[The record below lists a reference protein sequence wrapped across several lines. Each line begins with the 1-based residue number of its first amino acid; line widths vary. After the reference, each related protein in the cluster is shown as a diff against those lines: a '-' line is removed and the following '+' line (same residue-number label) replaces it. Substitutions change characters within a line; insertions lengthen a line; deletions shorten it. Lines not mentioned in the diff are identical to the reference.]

1 MLAVAIVG
9 VITQIVVIGYEMG
22 PMIVEKAQ
30 SAVAI
35 FKRIFW
41 FVAKRTCG
49 WEPSEDGGEESG
61 VVAGTRMSRPRR
73 RGRAARRSLRCREEW

>member
-49 WEPSEDGGEESG
+49 WEPSEDGDEDSGGGGGDEESASSPG
-61 VVAGTRMSRPRR
+61 KGSAKVVAMS
-73 RGRAARRSLRCREEW
+73 

>member
-49 WEPSEDGGEESG
+49 WEPSEDGDEESG
-61 VVAGTRMSRPRR
+61 GGDKDEESASSPGKGSAKVVAMS
-73 RGRAARRSLRCREEW
+73 